1 MGMLDEAP
9 HLLLAEVSNSFTT
22 DSDLAAVSRIQAS
35 RQQLHTSDKRKIDA
49 LHHNLKQL
57 SRQLAVSEA
66 SYNDW
71 KAVVVA
77 AEHPKTMIGLDKK
90 KFAVA
95 KQLSAV
101 EGNVLTLEAQL
112 VKLKKELEELDN
124 EDPLERQVLESE
136 DDGTALKLWVYR
148 GLGIEIQDDGKG
160 GFHRASVRNKVT
172 GDFNVVNIENKFT
185 PFFYANY
192 FWGQLASSSDKAES

>member
-9 HLLLAEVSNSFTT
+9 HLLLAEVSSSFTT

-101 EGNVLTLEAQL
+101 EGKVLTLEAQL

-136 DDGTALKLWVYR
+136 DDGTA
-148 GLGIEIQDDGKG
+148 
-160 GFHRASVRNKVT
+160 
-172 GDFNVVNIENKFT
+172 
-185 PFFYANY
+185 
-192 FWGQLASSSDKAES
+192 